1 MWLYAEIPY
10 KTDQDFLTGDSSVI
24 SVLFY
29 KQYIG
34 LRRLPS

>member
-10 KTDQDFLTGDSSVI
+10 KTDQDFLTGDNSV

-29 KQYIG
+29 KQYVG